1 MSREIK
7 FRAWDKTRQIMFV
20 PIGYSYIDG
29 YLTCISEAKRTMQ
42 NDVTEHLDETWYE
55 DYREPRYS
63 DGKSEIILMQYTG
76 LKDRIGKEI
85 YEGDI
90 LKRNGEYDYEIL
102 WGKYGWSAKQLWSGN
117 HRAIDEVK
125 PESEC
130 KVIGSIYEN
139 PELLKESKK

>member
-1 MSREIK
+1 MREIK
-7 FRAWDKTRQIMFV
+7 FRAWDKTGQIMFV

-76 LKDRIGKEI
+76 LKDNNGKEI
-85 YEGDI
+85 YEGDLI
-90 LKRNGEYDYEIL
+90 NEPEEYGSIFNPWKVIWEDNAFFGLEGYDYE
-102 WGKYGWSAKQLWSGN
+102 AQLEW
-117 HRAIDEVK
+117 DKFE
-125 PESEC
+125 
-130 KVIGSIYEN
+130 VIGNIYEN